1 MKLHEFKLAQ
11 LQVVQAE
18 CLEKLDISEN
28 HQVHLFLEDEQCYLE
43 FENHIY
49 PIELNSTSSITASS
63 AKELIRQNGLWFFT
77 HKQNTKIFLSGFV
90 PEARTVLDLD
100 IAVDE
105 AIAHVLADDGKIALN
120 DIQLA
125 TDWLTEEFLVGLDHS
140 KSMAFSIF
148 YTNQSEYQILLVGQN
163 HQLEIK
169 AIQGYWQVDKISQ
182 KRPRGNYRLVALQGE
197 LQFKDHSIA
206 KKMDNLSHEI
216 SLKEHTAQHGD
227 YIDVWKQYSNAQWE
241 DAVRR
246 ANQINYLKYCTYESA
261 HKTGYWY
268 IYVEDRERLLDF
280 EKKWDSLD
288 RKKDEQVQ
296 LSLTTPDWL
305 DNKLDVKETGLEVEK
320 KSWRADIIQ
329 IEPQNK
335 RILLK
340 FAEKKDQRP
349 PLNQNPMQGFL
360 FLSIFAINIQRKRQ
374 QDALDLITSRRNPMP
389 RLHGLLQGIEVETS
403 ARTLRKEK
411 WKSPKT
417 KALFKGGRPTIKQQ
431 EAIEL
436 GLNSSDLTII
446 IGPPGTGKTQV
457 ITALQ
462 QRITELSNE
471 SIQRSILLTS
481 YQHDA
486 VDNVVDRS
494 NVMGIAGVRIGGKSR
509 NEDEDLH
516 GVDTIEKWA
525 TPIQRDIKELIESN
539 DFINLYRNLEEQV
552 LKLRFGHTEQ
562 KEKSIV
568 EIQSILDQLSGKY
581 NIYLSHDLKQWW
593 EDFKKP
599 KQSLSVTTK
608 MMELYP
614 VLSSLR
620 TKKSSFVDDG
630 VQRCRLVLASLQ
642 LFKQQE
648 KTQTILLAEEQKV
661 LEHFIYL
668 NLNASEDIDFSELIE
683 LKNKLIDRCLPDF
696 RPENIQRLLDE
707 NTCQK
712 LDNLLKDIH
721 DKAKKSKTL
730 AHLMTLDKYRYHLMT
745 STGDIREAIAH
756 YTAVLAATC
765 QQAAGNA
772 MQDLKLFDKKIIFEN
787 VIVDEAARATPLDI
801 MIPMAMAKRRLILV
815 GDHRQLPHML
825 DEKIE
830 KKLSQQEDWKTV
842 QREMLE
848 QSLFQ
853 RLVEN
858 MQRLE
863 KEKQQP
869 QRVVMLDTQFRMHPI
884 LGDFISKNFYENH
897 ELPAIK
903 SGRPETDFIHAIS
916 GYEDLVCGFK
926 SISHEKQQR
935 FGTSWHRPSEAQWI
949 AQEAKRILDEKPA
962 LSVGVI
968 SFYSGQIQSIFKAM
982 ENPQI
987 GLTVGNKITENYRM
1001 IASGKNIGG
1010 ERLRIG
1016 TVDAFQGKEFD
1027 VVFVSLVRTLP
1038 NEFNVERLNDLEKDE
1053 VLTRAYG
1060 FLRVDNRLNVALSR
1074 QRSLLIVTGD
1084 KELVEH
1090 PATQEAVPALPA
1102 FLKLCGGQH
1111 GEVF

>member
-1 MKLHEFKLAQ
+1 MKLNEFKLAQ
-11 LQVVQAE
+11 LQVIQAE
-18 CLEKLDISEN
+18 YTEKLDISEN

-43 FENHIY
+43 FENNIY
-49 PIELNSTSSITASS
+49 PIELISTNFVTASS
-63 AKELIRQNGLWFFT
+63 AKELIKQNGLWFFT
-77 HKQNTKIFLSGFV
+77 QKQNTALFLSGFI
-90 PEARTVLDLD
+90 PEARTILDLD

-105 AIAHVLADDGKIALN
+105 AITHVLADDGKIAQN

-125 TDWLTEEFLVGLDHS
+125 IDWLTEEFLVGFDGS
-140 KSMAFSIF
+140 KSMAFSVF
-148 YTNQSEYQILLVGQN
+148 YTNQSERQILLIGQN
-163 HQLEIK
+163 HQLEINEL
-169 AIQGYWQVDKISQ
+169 QGYWKVDKISK

-197 LQFKDHSIA
+197 LQFKDRSIA
-206 KKMDNLSHEI
+206 KKMDNFAHEI
-216 SLKEHTAQHGD
+216 ALKEHTAQHGD
-227 YIDVWKQYSNAQWE
+227 YIEVWKQYSNAQWE

-246 ANQINYLKYCTYESA
+246 ANQINYLKYCDYESA

-268 IYVEDRERLLDF
+268 VYVEDREKLLDF

-296 LSLTTPDWL
+296 LSLTIADWL
-305 DNKLDVKETGLEVEK
+305 DNQLDVKETGLDIEK
-320 KSWRADIIQ
+320 KSWRAEIIQ

-340 FAEKKDQRP
+340 FAEKRDRHP
-349 PLNQNPMQGFL
+349 PLNQNTKQGFL
-360 FLSIFAINIQRKRQ
+360 FLSIFAVNIQRKRQ
-374 QDALDLITSRRNPMP
+374 QEALNSIISRRNPMP
-389 RLHGLLQGIEVETS
+389 SLHGLLQGIEVETPS
-403 ARTLRKEK
+403 ILRKAK
-411 WKSPKT
+411 WKSSKT
-417 KALFKGGRPTIKQQ
+417 KELFKGGRPTIKQQ

-462 QRITELSNE
+462 QRISELSNE

-494 NVMGIAGVRIGGKSR
+494 NVMGIAGLRVGGKIR
-509 NEDEDLH
+509 NDDDEPL

-525 TPIQRDIKELIESN
+525 TPIQKELNELIQSN
-539 DFINLYRNLEEQV
+539 DFITLYRNLEEHF
-552 LKLRFGHTEQ
+552 LKLRFGNTEQ
-562 KEKSIV
+562 KQQSIV
-568 EIQSILDQLSGKY
+568 EIQSILDQLSEKY
-581 NIYLSHDLKQWW
+581 KIYLSHDLKQWW

-599 KQSLSVTTK
+599 KQSLSVATK
-608 MMELYP
+608 MMELYS
-614 VLSSLR
+614 LIYSLR
-620 TKKSSFVDDG
+620 TKISSFLDDG

-642 LFKQQE
+642 LLQLQNE
-648 KTQTILLAEEQKV
+648 TQTILSVEEQKV
-661 LEHFIYL
+661 LEHFIHL
-668 NLNASEDIDFSELIE
+668 NLNTYEEIDFTALIE
-683 LKNKLIDRCLPDF
+683 LKNELIDRCLPDF
-696 RPENIQRLLDE
+696 RPTHLQRLLDE
-707 NTCQK
+707 SICLK
-712 LDNLLKDIH
+712 LDCILKDLN
-721 DKAKKSKTL
+721 DKAKESKTL
-730 AHLMTLDKYRYHLMT
+730 AHLMILDRYRYRLMT
-745 STGDIREAIAH
+745 STGDIKETIAH

-772 MQDLKLFDKKIIFEN
+772 MQDLKLLENKIVFEN
-787 VIVDEAARATPLDI
+787 VIVDEAARATPLDL

-825 DEKIE
+825 DDKIE
-830 KKLSQQEDWKTV
+830 KALSQQEDWKTV

-863 KEKQQP
+863 EEKQQP
-869 QRVVMLDTQFRMHPI
+869 QRVIMLDTQFRMHPI
-884 LGDFISKNFYENH
+884 LGNFISKNFYENH
-897 ELPAIK
+897 KLPAIK
-903 SGRPETDFIHAIS
+903 SGRPETDFNHAIS

-926 SISHEKQQR
+926 CIQDQEQKR
-935 FGTSWHRPSEAQWI
+935 LGTSWHRPSEAEWI
-949 AQEAKRILDEKPA
+949 AQEAKRILDEKPE

-982 ENPQI
+982 EDSQV
-987 GLTVGNKITENYRM
+987 GLTVGNKIAENYR
-1001 IASGKNIGG
+1001 IISSGKNIGD

-1038 NEFNVERLNDLEKDE
+1038 NDFSVEGLDDINKDDA
-1053 VLTRAYG
+1053 LTRAYG

-1084 KELVEH
+1084 KELVAH

-1111 GEVF
+1111 GKIF